1 MKRIWIALAAL
12 VVVSVVSALTAA
24 NIVPSTK
31 ASRSTST
38 IDANALKP
46 DECAAL
52 NLTAVVNG
60 DTGTSA
66 NELILGTSG
75 ANSPT
80 GSGGDDCIV
89 AGAGNDTIDGGTGT
103 DVCLGGAGTDTY
115 ANCETQTDPDGACSS
130 PGTQT
135 LSATADS
142 FVEEDKPNDNSG
154 GETRIRTKA
163 DATKK
168 RRGLISF
175 TLPALP
181 SGCTA
186 TATLRLNAT
195 NVPAGG
201 HTINV
206 YRASASWGEST
217 VTWNNQPGTTGTAVG
232 ATAVLEWVEWN
243 VDAHVQAMYAG
254 TNNGFKLLDS
264 TDGGTPV
271 NGETQFRSKEDGTT
285 AERPELVLT
294 FS

>member
-31 ASRSTST
+31 ASQSTST

-46 DECAAL
+46 DDCAAL
-52 NLTAVVNG
+52 NLTAIVSG
-60 DTGTSA
+60 DAGTAA

-75 ANSPT
+75 ANSPA

-103 DVCLGGAGTDTY
+103 DVCLGGTGTDTFT
-115 ANCETQTDPDGACSS
+115 NCETQTDPDGACSS
-130 PGTQT
+130 PGTQN
-135 LSATADS
+135 LSAAGDTWVA
-142 FVEEDKPNDNSG
+142 EDNPTLTNGSA
-154 GETRIRTKA
+154 TRIRARADSTKG
-163 DATKK
+163 

-181 SGCTA
+181 AGCTA

-195 NVPAGG
+195 NVPGG
-201 HTINV
+201 SHTINV
-206 YRASASWGEST
+206 YRASASWAEATANWS
-217 VTWNNQPGTTGTAVG
+217 NQPGFTGTAVG

-243 VDAHVQAMYAG
+243 VDAHVQAIYAG
-254 TNNGFKLLDS
+254 TNNGFMLLDS